1 MASPAGN
8 PNNPA
13 PFDVNKLFKP
23 PTNPSPN
30 TSAVSSPFAPPPV
43 SYSSPPPVYP
53 PPPHGAF
60 SYPPPTPPF
69 HHHPYLHYP
78 QDPLPRPNIP
88 FASPPNPSANPNPNP
103 GARLMA
109 LLGSA
114 PPLESAVSMPPAPP
128 SEPPILHA
136 IPSAPPAVT
145 AVVQPP
151 PARKQSSKMPRGR
164 HLGGRDRVVYDVD
177 SRLPGESQPPQLEV
191 TPITKYAS
199 DPGLVLGRQIAV
211 NRTYICYGLKL
222 GAIRVLNINTALR
235 SLLRGHTQRVTDMAF
250 FAEDVHFLASA
261 SVDGRV
267 FVWKINEGPD
277 DEDKPLI
284 TGKIVIALQIVGDG
298 EAYHPRICW
307 HSHKQEILIVGIGNS
322 VLKIDTTKVG
332 RGKEFSA
339 EEPLQC
345 PMDKLIDGV
354 QLIGKHDG
362 EVTDLSISQWMMTRL
377 VSASKDGTVKIW
389 DDRRMTPLVTLRPH
403 DGQPVNCVAFLTA
416 SHRPDHIVLITAGPL
431 NREVKIWASA
441 GEEGWLLSNDSES
454 WHCIQTLELR
464 SSSEPRAEEAF
475 FNQVVVLPHSSLL
488 LLANAKKNAIYAVHV
503 DYGPYPAATRMDYIA
518 DFTVAMPILS
528 LTGTRDFFSDVEQ
541 IVQVYCVQTQAI
553 QQYALDLS
561 QCLPPTVE
569 TMGLGKEPS
578 LPHVSDSPI
587 SEGFIVVE
595 PSRGFGV
602 SDLPVGSGLPN
613 LPLSASNSEA
623 TLHPVASDASEN
635 SNIYDSTFSNV
646 ECKPSAP
653 PLPSSGANSLHAIS
667 PPTSF
672 HVGNAVRQANMVSP
686 SKGLELVTSVGDGN
700 VDSSIL
706 SVERKVDTAVS
717 NMTDVS
723 CVDDNLGKNDH
734 KGSPSDVSG
743 MPNSLSTS
751 KMGSEGTHLVTP
763 SEILSGAVSSAENT
777 LATQDLKVEE
787 VKIQEVI
794 VNKDMESMKVAVKDI
809 AESGSGQQAEF
820 YIESQV
826 LSEVKEKP
834 LSSQASEAKIEMDKE
849 FSTSRTETN
858 SLEEVQSQLVDDV
871 AVIEALEQ
879 ASNIGDE
886 GIQECMKDIPVK
898 ASEAS
903 LDTASQSLSTTK
915 GKKQKGKLSQS
926 SIPSPPSSSP
936 FNSMESFD
944 EQGIV
949 SSAPSIDIAISQIQS
964 MHESLNQLFTM
975 QKEMQKQMSTMIAVP
990 INKECRRVETALG
1003 RSMEKVVKAN
1013 TDALWARF
1021 QEENSK
1027 HEKVERDRVQQLTN
1041 LISNCMN
1048 KDLPAILERAL
1059 KKEISAI
1066 GPVLART
1073 ITPVIEKTI
1082 SSAIVDSFQRGVGD
1096 KAVSQLDKSISS
1108 KLEATVAR
1116 QIQGQFQ
1123 TSGKQALQDALRLTL
1138 ESSVIPAFEHSCKSM
1153 FEQVDAAFQ
1162 KGMAEHTVAAQQQ
1175 FESTHSPLVLTLR
1188 DAINSASSMTHNLT
1202 SELADGHRKLLALAT
1217 SGNTNAPN
1225 PMAMQQSNGPG
1236 VVLEM
1241 NAQPVEP
1248 PIDPTKE
1255 LTRLISEH
1263 KYEEAF
1269 TLALQRS
1276 DVTIVS
1282 WLCSQVDV
1290 RAICSMVPPLSQGV
1304 LLALLQ
1310 QLTYDVG
1317 NETSRKLGWIT
1328 EVAAAINPTDPLIA
1342 MHVRP
1347 IFEQVYNTLAHQ
1359 RSLPATT
1366 TADVSSIRLIMHV
1379 INSVLFG
1386 CK

>member
-30 TSAVSSPFAPPPV
+30 PTAASSPFAPPPL
-43 SYSSPPPVYP
+43 SYNSPATVYP

-69 HHHPYLHYP
+69 HNHPFLHYA
-78 QDPLPRPNIP
+78 QDPLPRPNLP
-88 FASPPNPSANPNPNP
+88 FAPPANPNTNPNQNS
-103 GARLMA
+103 GARIMA
-109 LLGSA
+109 LLVSS
-114 PPLESAVSMPPAPP
+114 PPLESAVSMPLAPP

-145 AVVQPP
+145 AVAQPP
-151 PARKQSSKMPRGR
+151 PARKPSSKMPRGR
-164 HLGGRDRVVYDVD
+164 HLGGRDRAVYDVD

-261 SVDGRV
+261 SIDGRV

-284 TGKIVIALQIVGDG
+284 TGKIIIALQIVGD
-298 EAYHPRICW
+298 EESYHPRICW
-307 HSHKQEILIVGIGNS
+307 HSHKQEILIIGIGNS

-339 EEPLQC
+339 EEPLRS

-389 DDRRMTPLVTLRPH
+389 DDRRMMPLVTLRPH

-431 NREVKIWASA
+431 NREVKIWAST
-441 GEEGWLLSNDSES
+441 GEEGWLLSSDSES

-464 SSSEPRAEEAF
+464 SSSEPRLEEAF
-475 FNQVVVLPHSSLL
+475 FNQVVVLPHSNLL
-488 LLANAKKNAIYAVHV
+488 LLANAKKNAIYAVHI
-503 DYGPYPAATRMDYIA
+503 DYGSCPAATRMDYIA

-541 IVQVYCVQTQAI
+541 MVQVYCVQTQAI

-561 QCLPPTVE
+561 QCLPPTIDN
-569 TMGLGKEPS
+569 MGLGKESS
-578 LPHVSDSPI
+578 LPNVSDTSI
-587 SEGFIVVE
+587 SEGFVVVE
-595 PSRGFGV
+595 PTRGLTV
-602 SDLPVGSGLPN
+602 SDLPVGGGLSGLP
-613 LPLSASNSEA
+613 LSVSNSEA
-623 TLHPVASDASEN
+623 ALHPVTSDASES
-635 SNIYDSTFSNV
+635 SNAYDSTFSNV

-653 PLPSSGANSLHAIS
+653 PLPSCDAEALHAVSS
-667 PPTSF
+667 PIAL
-672 HVGNAVRQANMVSP
+672 HVGNAGRQVNLMSP
-686 SKGLELVTSVGDGN
+686 PKGLERTPSAGDRN
-700 VDSSIL
+700 VDNSIL
-706 SVERKVDTAVS
+706 PVERKADTASS
-717 NMTDVS
+717 NVTDVS
-723 CVDDNLGKNDH
+723 CVDDNLGKIDI
-734 KGSPSDVSG
+734 KGSPGDVSVVA
-743 MPNSLSTS
+743 NSLSTS
-751 KMGSEGTHLVTP
+751 KINDGTHLITP
-763 SEILSGAVSSAENT
+763 SEILSGATSLAENT
-777 LATQDLKVEE
+777 LVTQDLKVEE

-794 VNKDMESMKVAVKDI
+794 VNKDMESLKLGVKDI
-809 AESGSGQQAEF
+809 VETGTSQPGEF
-820 YIESQV
+820 YIESPV
-826 LSEVKEKP
+826 LVEVSGKSA
-834 LSSQASEAKIEMDKE
+834 SSQTLEAKIETDKE
-849 FSTSRTETN
+849 CSTLRTETN
-858 SLEEVQSQLVDDV
+858 SLEVQSHLVDDV

-879 ASNIGDE
+879 SSNIGDE
-886 GIQECMKDIPVK
+886 GIQESTKDMAVRT
-898 ASEAS
+898 SEAS
-903 LDTASQSLSTTK
+903 PDTPSQSLSATK
-915 GKKQKGKLSQS
+915 GKKQKGKQSQS
-926 SIPSPPSSSP
+926 SIPSPSSSP
-936 FNSMESFD
+936 FNSMDSFD

-949 SSAPSIDIAISQIQS
+949 SSAPSIDAAVSQIQS
-964 MHESLNQLFTM
+964 LQDSINQLMIM
-975 QKEMQKQMSTMIAVP
+975 QKEMQKQISTVVAVP
-990 INKECRRVETALG
+990 INKECKRVETALG
-1003 RSMEKVVKAN
+1003 RSIEKVVKAN

-1073 ITPVIEKTI
+1073 ITPFIEKTI
-1082 SSAIVDSFQRGVGD
+1082 SSAIADSFQRGVGD
-1096 KAVSQLDKSISS
+1096 KAVNQLDKSISS
-1108 KLEATVAR
+1108 KLEAQVAR
-1116 QIQGQFQ
+1116 QIQTQFQ
-1123 TSGKQALQDALRLTL
+1123 TSGKQALQDALRLTM
-1138 ESSVIPAFEHSCKSM
+1138 ESSVIPAFEHSCKSV
-1153 FEQVDAAFQ
+1153 FEQVDTAFQ

-1175 FESTHSPLVLTLR
+1175 FESAHTPLALTLR
-1188 DAINSASSMTHNLT
+1188 DAINSASSMTHNLST
-1202 SELADGHRKLLALAT
+1202 ELADGHRKLLALTTA
-1217 SGNTNAPN
+1217 GNSKTPN
-1225 PMAMQQSNGPG
+1225 PMGIQQTNGPG
-1236 VVLEM
+1236 IVPEM
-1241 NAQPVEP
+1241 NIQPVVE
-1248 PIDPTKE
+1248 DPTKE
-1255 LTRLISEH
+1255 LTRWISDR

-1269 TLALQRS
+1269 TFALQRS

-1282 WLCSQVDV
+1282 WLCSQVDI

-1310 QLTYDVG
+1310 QLTYDVA
-1317 NETSRKLGWIT
+1317 NDTSRKLQWIT
-1328 EVAAAINPTDPLIA
+1328 EVASAINPTDPLIA

-1347 IFEQVYNTLAHQ
+1347 IFEQVYNTMAHQ
-1359 RSLPATT
+1359 RSLPTSNS
-1366 TADVSSIRLIMHV
+1366 ADASCIRLIMHV
-1379 INSVLFG
+1379 INSVLIG